1 MGPRTESA
9 ARENAGDRRPADV
22 DPVPMFLVR
31 FSSYGMFIPVN
42 RTRLHLDLPLN
53 TYLQC
58 SMFAALEE
66 AMGTSSTQAVR
77 MHDEIAVCRLHS
89 QCTILTR

>member
-1 MGPRTESA
+1 
-9 ARENAGDRRPADV
+9 
-22 DPVPMFLVR
+22 MFLVR

-77 MHDEIAVCRLHS
+77 MHDEIADDAGY
-89 QCTILTR
+89 TRAVHHFDPLRDRQHDARDT